1 MKTQKAII
9 SFSKTKDHEL
19 IDIAQTIANK
29 MTNNPLFTSTPISLI
44 DLQAAI
50 AAYSSALI
58 KAQNGSKE
66 DTVTKNAYRVTLEN
80 ELSTLGTYVN
90 LIAAGNILKLQSA
103 GFPLTKLP
111 EPVGILE
118 APILTV
124 SYGNNAGEMGINI
137 TPVPKASGYIILYAP
152 TPAPADNNE
161 WSSKTISSSK
171 FTLTHLK
178 SETKYVFKA
187 AAMSAE
193 ANKMDIYN
201 FSTPIE
207 KIVP

>member
-1 MKTQKAII
+1 MKNQKAII

-19 IDIAQTIANK
+19 IDVAQTIANK
-29 MTNNPLFTSTPISLI
+29 MTNNPLFISPPISLI
-44 DLQAAI
+44 DLQAAL

-58 KAQNGSKE
+58 QAQNGSKD
-66 DTVTKNAYRVTLEN
+66 DTITKNAYRIILEN

-90 LIAAGNILKLQSA
+90 LIAAGDILKLQSA

-111 EPVGILE
+111 EHIGILE

-124 SYGNNAGEMGINI
+124 TYGNNAGEMGINI
-137 TPVPKASGYIILYAP
+137 TPMPKASGYIILYAP
-152 TPAPADNNE
+152 APAPLDNNA

-178 SETKYVFKA
+178 SEAKYVFKA

-201 FSTPIE
+201 FSAPIE